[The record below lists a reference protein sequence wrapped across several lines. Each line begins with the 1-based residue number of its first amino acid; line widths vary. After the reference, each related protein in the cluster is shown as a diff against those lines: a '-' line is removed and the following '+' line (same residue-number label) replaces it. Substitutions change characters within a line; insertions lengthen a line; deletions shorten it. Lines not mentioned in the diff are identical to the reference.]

1 MKGGFASLSHRQVR
15 GRVLSNIG
23 TLQTLEET
31 PMAYDEK
38 LAKRIEAILEDTEGI
53 ATKKMFGGLCFLH
66 NGNMVCGVTPN
77 DMMVRVGKERYDDIL
92 KSRYARQMDF
102 TGKPLAGMVYVSTEG
117 CKSKSALKKWIDLGL
132 EFTGTLPAK

>member
-1 MKGGFASLSHRQVR
+1 MLSI
-15 GRVLSNIG
+15 IG
-23 TLQTLEET
+23 TLKTLEEN

-53 ATKKMFGGLCFLH
+53 ATKQMFGGLCFLH

-92 KSRYARQMDF
+92 QRKHARQMDF
-102 TGKPLAGMVYVSTEG
+102 TGKPLAGMVYVSKEG

-132 EFTGTLPAK
+132 AFTRTLPAK